1 MDPKT
6 YAIQLEKKL
15 IEQFKDSF
23 YEKMGYYPT
32 VITRVQTDMDQY
44 LPMMSLQ
51 SLEEFFQPFL
61 PTKYGRIVRLQSKD
75 RYREIVELRSIYC
88 FLARQLGYSL
98 ISIGESLG
106 KRDHTTVIHNVSSC
120 KNLLQ
125 TCEAFR
131 QKYLTILTYIKE
143 HYESPTM
150 DNANQVQCEP
160 EPALLP

>member
-125 TCEAFR
+125 TCETFR

>member
-51 SLEEFFQPFL
+51 SLEDFFQP
-61 PTKYGRIVRLQSKD
+61 
-75 RYREIVELRSIYC
+75 
-88 FLARQLGYSL
+88 
-98 ISIGESLG
+98 
-106 KRDHTTVIHNVSSC
+106 
-120 KNLLQ
+120 
-125 TCEAFR
+125 
-131 QKYLTILTYIKE
+131 YLTILTYIKE